1 MSDLFRR
8 LLETPDGEYGAE
20 GRMHGVWT
28 GEVVD
33 VNDPDGR
40 SRVKVRLY
48 ALDGPE
54 NQSAEF
60 WARVAVGVAGNDR
73 GTYMLP
79 DVGDE
84 VVLAFEGG
92 RPEHAI
98 VIGSLW
104 NGANSPPDEIGSSGT
119 DRWTF
124 KSREGTTVTVNE
136 ETSGQAKVRVETPMG
151 VSAELT
157 DQGGGKI
164 ELMAAGSTVTI
175 DSSGVTIDTSGS
187 LSVTASTMS
196 FSAGTAS
203 FDVPVVTF
211 SGIITCTTIQA
222 TTVVGTTYTPGAG
235 NIW

>member
-1 MSDLFRR
+1 MDHLVRTLLNASGGEHSSD
-8 LLETPDGEYGAE
+8 A
-20 GRMHGVWT
+20 RMHGVFT

-33 VNDPDGR
+33 VSDPDNR
-40 SRVKVRLY
+40 PRVKVRLY
-48 ALDGPE
+48 AFDGPE
-54 NQSAEF
+54 SQSAEF

-73 GTYMLP
+73 GTYMIP

-84 VVLAFEGG
+84 VVVMFEGG

-104 NGANSPPDEIGSSGT
+104 NGNNSPPDAIGDGV

-124 KSREGTTVTVNE
+124 KGKDGTTITVNE
-136 ETSGQAKVRVETPMG
+136 ATSGQAKVKVETPMG
-151 VSAELT
+151 VTAELT
-157 DQGGGKI
+157 DAGGGKI
-164 ELMAAGSTVTI
+164 ELQASGSTVTI
-175 DSSGVTIDTSGS
+175 DAGGVTVDTSGQV
-187 LSVTASTMS
+187 SVTGSTMS
-196 FSAGTAS
+196 FSAGTAN
-203 FDVPVVTF
+203 FDVPLVSF